1 MVNNKEKKLDL
12 ESAKIL
18 IVDDDLEGQKVLGYL
33 LSKYGYKIEFADNGE
48 EGLKKAQEIQPDLIL
63 LDIMLPGIDGITVCQ
78 YIRHDERIA
87 KVPILMVTALE
98 DSNSRRLAIEAG
110 ADDFISKPYDLI
122 ELRARIQNIVKLN
135 RYRQFLLEREK
146 FERIVEIC
154 PDGIVILSEKQE
166 ILLVNPASLQ
176 MFRVKHLKDI
186 IGISIDFLID
196 IEYLENWKN
205 FLDKVLTYQLNK
217 LYIEIKFYTIEGKSF
232 PAEVTAGYLLWNN
245 RPAVQLMIKDISE
258 KQRLETQLLR
268 SQRLETIGV
277 LVSGIAHDLNNLLTP
292 LLLGVE
298 MIKMGVNKK
307 QLDEVLG
314 IIQNSAERGA
324 EMVKQILIFAS
335 GAKKGT
341 EQIQPKHI
349 LKEIHNILRDTFPK
363 NISVVSSSQKE
374 LWLIEA
380 DATQL
385 TQVLLNL
392 CVNARDA
399 MPQGGELKVFAE
411 NIFLE
416 QTYLATRPELTG
428 LIAGAYVVF
437 NVVDTGIGM
446 NEEILEKIFD
456 PFFTTKDAN
465 KGTGL
470 GLFTAQTIIKNYKG
484 IIQVTSKL
492 GEGSCF
498 SFYIPAYEKKEN
510 VKITEASLPTYLG
523 NGELVFIIDDELA
536 LCEIIKATLESANYQ
551 AIFAADGVEAIAI
564 YNEYKDKVA
573 VILLDLH
580 LPLISGIALIRVLQ
594 KISPNIKIITTS
606 GLARAEEISEALK
619 QGAASFLAKPYV
631 AQDLLKLINETLL
644 GTNNLNSST
653 R

>member
-1 MVNNKEKKLDL
+1 MINDKEKKLDL

-33 LSKYGYKIEFADNGE
+33 LSKYGYKLEFADDGE
-48 EGLKKAQEIQPDLIL
+48 EGLKKAQEIEPDLIL
-63 LDIMLPGIDGITVCQ
+63 LDIMLPGIDGFTVCQ
-78 YIRHDERIA
+78 FIRQDKRLA
-87 KVPILMVTALE
+87 KVPIVMVTALE
-98 DSNSRRLAIEAG
+98 DSKSRRLAIEAG

-176 MFRVKHLKDI
+176 MFRVKDLKDI
-186 IGISIDFLID
+186 IGLNIDFLID

-217 LYIEIKFYTIEGKSF
+217 LYIEIRFYTIEGKSF
-232 PAEVTAGYLLWNN
+232 PAEVTAGYLLWDNM
-245 RPAVQLMIKDISE
+245 PSLQLMIKDISE

-298 MIKMGVNKK
+298 MLKMGVNKK

-324 EMVKQILIFAS
+324 EMVKQILIFAG

-341 EQIQPKHI
+341 EPIQPKHI
-349 LKEIHNILRDTFPK
+349 LKEIHSIIRDTFPK
-363 NISVVSSSQKE
+363 DISLVNLPAKE

-411 NIFLE
+411 NVFLE

-446 NEEILEKIFD
+446 SEEVLEKIFD

-484 IIQVTSKL
+484 IIQVNSKL

-498 SFYIPAYEKKEN
+498 SFYMPAYEKKEN
-510 VKITEASLPTYLG
+510 IKTIEASLPIYLG

-551 AIFAADGVEAIAI
+551 AIFAADGVEAIAT

-573 VILLDLH
+573 VVLLDLH

-594 KISPNIKIITTS
+594 KISPNIKIIITS
-606 GLARAEEISEALK
+606 GLARAEEVSEALK
-619 QGAASFLAKPYV
+619 QGAASFLAKPYM

-644 GTNNLNSST
+644 GTNSPNSPI

>member
-33 LSKYGYKIEFADNGE
+33 LSKYGYKLEFADDGE
-48 EGLKKAQEIQPDLIL
+48 EGLKKAQEMEPDLIL

-78 YIRHDERIA
+78 YIRQDERIA

-176 MFRVKHLKDI
+176 MFRVKNLADI
-186 IGISIDFLID
+186 IGISVDFLVD
-196 IEYLENWKN
+196 VEYLENWKN

-245 RPAVQLMIKDISE
+245 MPAVQLMIKDISE

-298 MIKMGVNKK
+298 MLKMGVNKN
-307 QLDEVLG
+307 QLDEILG

-335 GAKKGT
+335 GAKKST
-341 EQIQPKHI
+341 EPIQPKHI
-349 LKEIHNILRDTFPK
+349 LKEIHNIIRDTFPK
-363 NISVVSSSQKE
+363 DISLINPSTKE

-411 NIFLE
+411 NVFLD

-428 LIAGAYVVF
+428 LIAGAYVAF
-437 NVVDTGIGM
+437 KVVDTGIGM
-446 NEEILEKIFD
+446 SEEVLEQIFD

-484 IIQVTSKL
+484 IIQVNSKL

-510 VKITEASLPTYLG
+510 ATIIEASLPTYLG

-551 AIFAADGVEAIAI
+551 AIFAADGVEAIAT

-573 VILLDLH
+573 VVLLDLH

-594 KISPNIKIITTS
+594 KISPNIKIIITS

-644 GTNNLNSST
+644 GKINPNSPI